1 VPPVG
6 LGGASGGGIGQ
17 RSVAKSA
24 SAGVGSDP
32 RPSRPATNKR
42 PPRPAS
48 CGPSER
54 SREPA
59 SAAVESGAVDCGH
72 PVGAAAPLAPSTRF
86 EIPTPAVFTVAPR
99 GDLGRRRACTI
110 ELPPRSHST
119 EHPLRM
125 SVAGIAEDFH
135 LPSVGRDCG
144 PIVVALVAA
153 AGLTGTAIIS
163 HWGQRLHYPK
173 NPRFQP
179 IFARVTVFRPA
190 VRRTSSGRFPPSA
203 PPRPT

>member
-1 VPPVG
+1 M
-6 LGGASGGGIGQ
+6 ASGAQ
-17 RSVAKSA
+17 RSRPVLRNAGRRTRDELNPEESA
-24 SAGVGSDP
+24 MPAR
-32 RPSRPATNKR
+32 RPPTKKR
-42 PPRPAS
+42 PPRPES
-48 CGPSER
+48 WGPSEQ

-59 SAAVESGAVDCGH
+59 SAVVDCGH
-72 PVGAAAPLAPSTRF
+72 SVGAAAPLAPSTRF

-125 SVAGIAEDFH
+125 SVAGIAGHVH

-173 NPRFQP
+173 NPRFRP
-179 IFARVTVFRPA
+179 IFARVTVFRPV
-190 VRRTSSGRFPPSA
+190 VRKTSRGRFPPSA
-203 PPRPT
+203 PLRRV